1 MTNRIQYVRC
11 HAKGSDEVQ
20 EYIRWVQPL
29 DMVDKSVNL
38 LRTYFKLFFSPL
50 DSPDRPSHPG
60 VRPIRLLRRHVHRPL
75 QHMRA
80 QLHLTFMAL
89 KRKPAARGKRAPHAP
104 SVWITNIITSKSI
117 PHRSRANRRFSKSR
131 DFSEKSLLYQVAS
144 KGNQGQSIK
153 PNPSSSGFVRLPAVS
168 IPAGISITIGPG

>member
-1 MTNRIQYVRC
+1 L
-11 HAKGSDEVQ
+11 E
-20 EYIRWVQPL
+20 
-29 DMVDKSVNL
+29 MVDKSVNL

-75 QHMRA
+75 QHMRR

-104 SVWITNIITSKSI
+104 SIVGWFCQLPLQASAAGSVAPNVCPFVLVAARGALAALHADAQNDSRSATTRDGRAGVGPVGKSPRCVVQGLP
-117 PHRSRANRRFSKSR
+117 PHGGPS
-131 DFSEKSLLYQVAS
+131 DSLAQ
-144 KGNQGQSIK
+144 
-153 PNPSSSGFVRLPAVS
+153 
-168 IPAGISITIGPG
+168 